1 MGSVVLNEWTRNI
14 LNQKLLNVKLYMY
27 IYICIYIYIYIYKFF
42 FMEDVQR
49 NSHAQ
54 TRNNATDKI
63 NGEENEF
70 QKREIWK

>member
-1 MGSVVLNEWTRNI
+1 M
-14 LNQKLLNVKLYMY
+14 NQKHLKPETSECKI
-27 IYICIYIYIYIYKFF
+27 IYVYIYIYIYIYKII

>member
-1 MGSVVLNEWTRNI
+1 
-14 LNQKLLNVKLYMY
+14 
-27 IYICIYIYIYIYKFF
+27 
-42 FMEDVQR
+42 MEDVQR

-70 QKREIWK
+70 QKVEIWKESFFYLPFGYSTWIFLVIQSHIVVDIWWEYIDEHCFE